1 MKKVYYNDNTVGLVN
16 LTSEGGIPY
25 VAGTGIDITN
35 DVISV
40 TGMTAE
46 SAFTAYT
53 AATDAAIGN
62 KADTTAMTQ
71 AISETTSGKVDTS
84 TYTAYTAAT
93 DTAIGNKAD
102 TTAVTADIAA
112 AVSGKVDTTTYTAY
126 TAATDSVL
134 AGKQDTLSAGTGID
148 ITDNVISVT
157 GGGGGGDC
165 TVEETIIY
173 NRITS
178 NYVYD
183 DNTKSSFVIL
193 DYLGDKSTGGCQLG
207 FIVGDAVN
215 DYVNAYIDFDYPN
228 HSSSSTDTGVTEYL
242 TVEYV
247 NDIQDFKITIKPIYQ
262 SSVWIKQ
269 VYNVGFN
276 MNLLVPFYTI
286 SSGNPCTVISTDV
299 VGLVNKVKNITYK
312 SLNNTQINSD
322 KSKIIVTSYVNNRT
336 QNTTY
341 ITLEDLDGTNGILK
355 PDINI
360 PLGTSGWTAIDI
372 GDRNNC
378 SNSKSGE
385 IGATVYRITYSYDEQ
400 NIDYSNL
407 TTSFEMQLRKH
418 GSQWYNEFQYIDFV
432 ESGSTY
438 VPSIRNQI
446 FVGFEP
452 TLEWDDTTKKL
463 IVTYPSTYIYPND
476 QYNIGTYDVVVNSI
490 RSSACGMG
498 SQDLLSGIEYYAEQ
512 IQPLKPYVQALRTD
526 VNTISGQ
533 VATKQDVLSAGTGI
547 EISGNVIS
555 ATGGSITIDPS
566 LDSGSTNAVAN
577 SAITDTIYNQTA
589 RFDGNASYGYGVNIS
604 FNEGTGNYMGI
615 SLAKLKTTANG
626 ISQTSSG
633 AWCRISTINGKKVF
647 STNAANVSDFSLVET
662 SAITTAITSSSTDAQ
677 VPSAKAVYDIVG
689 NIETLLSQI

>member
-53 AATDAAIGN
+53 SSTATEIGN

-71 AISETTSGKVDTS
+71 AISEATNGKVDTS

-134 AGKQDTLSAGTGID
+134 AGKQDALSAGTGID

-165 TVEETIIY
+165 TVEETV
-173 NRITS
+173 
-178 NYVYD
+178 VYD
-183 DNTKSSFVIL
+183 RIKLRYEDLNGDNKVAYIIVDYLSDKSSADNVPI
-193 DYLGDKSTGGCQLG
+193 Y
-207 FIVGDAVN
+207 FIVGDTNNGQASYIYF
-215 DYVNAYIDFDYPN
+215 DYVNHSANTTSLSDYVTAEYI
-228 HSSSSTDTGVTEYL
+228 T
-242 TVEYV
+242 
-247 NDIQDFKITIKPIYQ
+247 DIQDFKVSLKSAYQ
-262 SSVWIKQ
+262 STWWFKNIQDLGYSK
-269 VYNVGFN
+269 NV
-276 MNLLVPFYTI
+276 LIPFYTI

-299 VGLVNKVKNITYK
+299 VGLVNKVKDITYK
-312 SLNNTQINSD
+312 SIGNLQINSD
-322 KSKIIVTSYVNNRT
+322 KSKILVTYHTNDGSYNA
-336 QNTTY
+336 TY

-355 PDINI
+355 PNINI

-372 GDRNNC
+372 GDMHNC
-378 SNSKSGE
+378 STSKPGE

-407 TTSFEMQLRKH
+407 TTSFEIHLKKL
-418 GSQWYNEFQYIDFV
+418 GSQWYNNFQYIDFV

-438 VPSIRNQI
+438 VPSIRDQI

-452 TLEWDDTTKKL
+452 TLEWDGTTKKL

-476 QYNIGTYDVVVNSI
+476 PYNIGTYDVVVNSI
-490 RSSACGMG
+490 GNPSCGMG

-512 IQPLKPYVQALRTD
+512 IQPIKPFVQQLRTD
-526 VNTISGQ
+526 VNTLSGQ

-577 SAITDTIYNQTA
+577 SAITNVLSNYYYARKVNNSVYSSPYGTISSNGCKGFTLEFA
-589 RFDGNASYGYGVNIS
+589 NIA
-604 FNEGTGNYMGI
+604 NPNLDI
-615 SLAKLKTTANG
+615 SSPLWLSK
-626 ISQTSSG
+626 
-633 AWCRISTINGKKVF
+633 INGKDIF
-647 STNAANVSDFSLVET
+647 YTEYSAPNANYFNLNLVET
-662 SAITTAITSSSTDAQ
+662 SAITTSITSSSTDAQ